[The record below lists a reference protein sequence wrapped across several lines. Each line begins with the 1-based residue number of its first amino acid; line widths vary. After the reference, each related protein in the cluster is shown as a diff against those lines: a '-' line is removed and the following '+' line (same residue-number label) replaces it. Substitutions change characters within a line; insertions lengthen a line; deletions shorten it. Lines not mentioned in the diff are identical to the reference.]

1 MYAHIFDY
9 PMISSDSPTLYLS
22 IFSNLCIMYPRV
34 PVAEVLVRNGADID
48 AQTKGGYTPLH
59 VACHFG
65 QSNMVK
71 FLLSKGANVRS
82 STSIGYTPL
91 HQAAQQGH
99 TNIVN
104 VLLQNS
110 AQPNAM
116 TIVSSR
122 FFMYVVRS
130 FYYSMFLAFFFSW
143 SQ

>member
-1 MYAHIFDY
+1 MFEKFKNSFTPVGCRKRGSLIEDVICCGVF
-9 PMISSDSPTLYLS
+9 
-22 IFSNLCIMYPRV
+22 RV
-34 PVAEVLVRNGADID
+34 PVAEVLVKNASDID

-71 FLLSKGANVRS
+71 FLLGKGANVRS

-104 VLLQNS
+104 ILLQNS

-116 TIVSSR
+116 TIVSLHAL
-122 FFMYVVRS
+122 Y
-130 FYYSMFLAFFFSW
+130 
-143 SQ
+143 